1 MNQLTKVF
9 NYEQKEVRTVSVN
22 NEPWFVA
29 KDVCE
34 ILELSDVSKAIS
46 RLSEKMKG
54 TNSIPTL
61 GGNQEMSIVS
71 ESGVYK
77 LVFTSRK
84 PEAERFTDWI
94 ATEVIPAIRKHGVY
108 ATEELL
114 NNPEFMIKAL
124 TQLKEER
131 EQKKLLQAKI
141 ESDKPKVLFA
151 DAVSASKT
159 TILIGELA
167 KLIKQNGVEIGQNR
181 FFTWLRDNGY
191 LIKRKGTDYNMPT
204 QYSMELELF
213 TVKETSITHSD
224 GHITVSKTSKVTGK
238 GQEYFINK
246 FLNKDEAIA
255 I

>member
-1 MNQLTKVF
+1 MNQLAKVF
-9 NYEQKEVRTVSVN
+9 NYGECQVRTVVKD

-34 ILELSDVSKAIS
+34 ILEIGNS
-46 RLSEKMKG
+46 RMALERLNEKMKG
-54 TNSIPTL
+54 VSSVDTL

-71 ESGVYK
+71 EAGVYK

-84 PEAERFTDWI
+84 PEAERFTDWL

-114 NNPEFMIKAL
+114 NNPDFMIKAL
-124 TQLKEER
+124 TALKEER
-131 EQKKLLQAKI
+131 EQKKILEAKI
-141 ESDKPKVLFA
+141 ELDKPKVLFA

-167 KLIKQNGVEIGQNR
+167 KLIKQNGVSLGQNR
-181 FFTWLRDNGY
+181 FFEWLRENGY
-191 LIKRKGTDYNMPT
+191 LIKRRGTDYNMPT
-204 QYSMELELF
+204 QYSMDLELF
-213 TVKETSITHSD
+213 TVKETSITHSN
-224 GHITVSKTSKVTGK
+224 GHIIISKTPKVTGK

-246 FLNKDEAIA
+246 FLNKDKPIA

>member
-9 NYEQKEVRTVSVN
+9 NYEQSEVRTVSVN

-34 ILELSDVSKAIS
+34 ILEIQNATQALHKLDEDERSMFNIGRQGEVNIVNEYG
-46 RLSEKMKG
+46 LY
-54 TNSIPTL
+54 NLVL
-61 GGNQEMSIVS
+61 G
-71 ESGVYK
+71 
-77 LVFTSRK
+77 SRK
-84 PEAERFTDWI
+84 PEAKVFKRWI
-94 ATEVIPAIRKHGVY
+94 THEVIPTIRKHGVY

-114 NNPEFMIKAL
+114 DNPDFMIQAL
-124 TQLKEER
+124 TALKEER

-224 GHITVSKTSKVTGK
+224 GHITVNKTSKVTGK

-246 FLNKDEAIA
+246 FLSKNEPIA